1 MMFESGE
8 EYILDQEKLGR
19 FEKMGRI
26 ESPENNLAADFDFF
40 KEIGLIDI
48 VGPKA
53 REIIEQDCNIVS
65 ACAARPYPLVVDRAK
80 GSIITDVD
88 GREYLDFVAG
98 IAVMNAGHS
107 NPEVNAA
114 IYAQLEKMT
123 HCGYGFFCR
132 AACETCKK
140 VDRAFSL
147 FESLLLQ
154 QRDRSCRSCNQARV
168 LENKAAKP
176 YFIL

>member
-1 MMFESGE
+1 MMFERGE

-19 FEKMGRI
+19 FEKTGRI
-26 ESPENNLAADFDFF
+26 ESPENNLAEDLDFF

-65 ACAARPYPLVVDRAK
+65 ACAARPYSLVVDRAK

-114 IYAQLEKMT
+114 ISAQLEKMT
-123 HCGYGFFCR
+123 HCGYGDFF
-132 AACETCKK
+132 AEPPVKLAKK
-140 VDRAFSL
+140 LIELSA
-147 FESLLLQ
+147 
-154 QRDRSCRSCNQARV
+154 
-168 LENKAAKP
+168 
-176 YFIL
+176 